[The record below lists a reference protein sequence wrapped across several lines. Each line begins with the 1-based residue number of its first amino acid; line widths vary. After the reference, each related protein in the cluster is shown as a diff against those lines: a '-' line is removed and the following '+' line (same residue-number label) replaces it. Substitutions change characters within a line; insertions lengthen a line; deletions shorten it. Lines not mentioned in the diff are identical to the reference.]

1 MVYVKKPPP
10 PGDDDQEPRGDREL
24 LTIEQA
30 ANYIQVSPSS
40 IRSLIRQGR
49 LRAFRVP
56 GKRKLL
62 IRRSDLL
69 DFLGS

>member
-10 PGDDDQEPRGDREL
+10 PGDDDQGPRGDREL

-30 ANYIQVSPSS
+30 ASYIQVSPSY
-40 IRSLIRQGR
+40 IRSLLRQGK
-49 LRAFRVP
+49 LKGFRP
-56 GKRKLL
+56 LGKRKIL